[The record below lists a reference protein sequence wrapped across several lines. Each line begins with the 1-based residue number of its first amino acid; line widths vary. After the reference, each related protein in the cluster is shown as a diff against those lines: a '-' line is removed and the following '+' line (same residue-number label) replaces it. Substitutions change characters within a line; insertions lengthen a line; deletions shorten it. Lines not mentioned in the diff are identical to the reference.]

1 MVQHAVDDI
10 TVHENSKTSPEDDDH
25 KNIYSES
32 KENDLY
38 EIDNTILDEKKEKK
52 EWRKRV
58 FESEFENMYD
68 IENQNG
74 INRIH
79 DNEVNKIAE
88 CNLLHDIINPYKRTK
103 DRIFITLIL
112 YMDVWIRGRVEKS
125 LRTFESYCIV
135 YVVPW
140 L

>member
-10 TVHENSKTSPEDDDH
+10 TVHENNTTSPEDDDH
-25 KNIYSES
+25 ENIYSEVE
-32 KENDLY
+32 ENDLY
-38 EIDNTILDEKKEKK
+38 EIDNTSLDEKKEKK

-88 CNLLHDIINPYKRTK
+88 CNLLHDIINPY
-103 DRIFITLIL
+103 I
-112 YMDVWIRGRVEKS
+112 
-125 LRTFESYCIV
+125 
-135 YVVPW
+135 
-140 L
+140 